1 MRIVVA
7 LGGNALAKRGQPMT
21 AEMLRHNIRSSV
33 VALGD
38 LARDNEVV
46 ITHGNGP
53 QVGLLALQ
61 GLAYNVVPPYPLD
74 ILVAESQGMIGYP
87 LQEALSN
94 ELGVD
99 REVVTV
105 LTTTQVYADDPG
117 FENPTKPVGPLYT
130 ESEARGVE
138 QVHGWQTKPDGS
150 GFRRVVPS
158 PKPVRILESSAI
170 AALLD
175 SGRVVICVGGGGV
188 PVTIEDGISTGVEAV
203 VDKDLA
209 SAELAVELGADT
221 LLILTDGDY
230 VIENWGEPTA
240 RAIAQVS
247 PEILEK
253 MSFSAGTMAPK
264 VAAAIM
270 VANAGGRAFIG
281 PLDRVPDVLAGTVG
295 TQVRQGI
302 PEGIVYSD

>member
-7 LGGNALAKRGQPMT
+7 LGGNALAKRGQPIT

-33 VALGD
+33 VALSD

-74 ILVAESQGMIGYP
+74 ILGAQSQGMIGYP
-87 LQEALSN
+87 LQQELMN
-94 ELGVD
+94 ELGGD
-99 REVVTV
+99 REVVTI
-105 LTTTQVYADDPG
+105 LTTTQVCADDPD
-117 FENPTKPVGPLYT
+117 FSDPTKAVGPLYT
-130 ESEARGVE
+130 AAEARGVA
-138 QVHGWQTKPDGS
+138 HAYGWQTKPDGS

-158 PKPVRILESSAI
+158 PKPVRIIESAAI
-170 AALLD
+170 GELIA

-188 PVTIEDGISTGVEAV
+188 PVTIKDGISTGVEAV

-209 SAELAVELGADT
+209 SAELALELQADT

-230 VIENWGEPTA
+230 VVENWGEPTA
-240 RAIAQVS
+240 RAIAKVS
-247 PEILEK
+247 PEILEQ
-253 MSFSAGTMAPK
+253 MSFSPGTMAPK
-264 VAAAIM
+264 VAAA
-270 VANAGGRAFIG
+270 VAMARSGGRALIG
-281 PLDRVPDVLAGTVG
+281 PLDRLSDVLDGNVG
-295 TQVRQGI
+295 TEVRQDVAGGVI
-302 PEGIVYSD
+302 YAD